1 MDTSISDISS
11 TAQADRNFFIAI
23 IVQALLDT
31 RSNSKKY
38 DDILAKQQ
46 AIRWL
51 AGRSR
56 DFSQICFLAGF
67 SPEYVARKAKE
78 AIANPIQLRAQA
90 GKGTRYEERKNYR
103 EFRKRKKSQC
113 HSPIQ

>member
-1 MDTSISDISS
+1 MDASIYAISCL
-11 TAQADRNFFIAI
+11 AQAERKLFIAI

-31 RSNSKKY
+31 RSNSKKH
-38 DDILAKQQ
+38 DAIFAKHE
-46 AIRWL
+46 AICWL
-51 AGRSR
+51 TGRSR
-56 DFSQICFLAGF
+56 DFVDICFLAGF
-67 SPEYVARKAKE
+67 SPDYVARKAKE
-78 AIANPIQLRAQA
+78 AIANPIALRAEA

>member
-1 MDTSISDISS
+1 MDIFIHDISGA
-11 TAQADRNFFIAI
+11 AQAERKLFIAI
-23 IVQALLDT
+23 IVQALLDA
-31 RSNSKKY
+31 RSNSKKS
-38 DDILAKQQ
+38 DDIFAKQA

-51 AGRSR
+51 TGRSR
-56 DFSQICFLAGF
+56 NFAQICFLAGF
-67 SPEYVARKAKE
+67 PPEYVARKAKE